1 MIKLIRLE
9 WKTNRIGRYIRNA
22 VIMTAALFAFSLL
35 TAQEMSAMDTVA
47 AYGRSMMS
55 AMVDL
60 LTHMAYMIFTGV
72 MLAGFSIM

>member
-35 TAQEMSAMDTVA
+35 TAP
-47 AYGRSMMS
+47 
-55 AMVDL
+55 
-60 LTHMAYMIFTGV
+60 
-72 MLAGFSIM
+72 